1 MASAGDV
8 VAVANREVGV
18 VERPTN
24 RTKYGAWYGA
34 DGQPWCA
41 MFVSWCFDQ
50 AGAAKLAAASCAKG
64 FAYCP
69 AGAGWYQQQG
79 AWGTSPKVGAVV
91 FFRFPGGPARIH
103 HVGIVT
109 GINPDGSIDT
119 IEGNTSRGSGGSQ
132 RDGGGVWRRRRKA
145 GVVGYGY
152 PQYEGG
158 RDPMSESKHV
168 PSGDEAERVRQLQRL
183 VGTADDGDFGAKTTA
198 ACNGHFVGWQ
208 VEVNRRN
215 PSKPK
220 MENRRDV
227 VEWLQHQAN
236 RRGFPLGVDGDT
248 GPATNHWIVVGL
260 GQSDAICGANGFR
273 QACK

>member
-1 MASAGDV
+1 MASAADV

-24 RTKYGAWYGA
+24 RTKYGAWYGL

-50 AGAAKLAAASCAKG
+50 AGAGKLVAASSAKG

-69 AGAGWYQQQG
+69 AGAEWYQKQG
-79 AWGTSPKVGAVV
+79 AWGTAPRVGAVV
-91 FFRFPGGPARIH
+91 FFQFPGGPKRVH
-103 HVGIVT
+103 HVGLVT
-109 GINPDGSIDT
+109 GINPDGSVDT

-132 RDGGGVWRRRRKA
+132 RDGGGTWRRRRKA

-152 PQYEGG
+152 PAYDGG
-158 RDPMSESKHV
+158 SGPLPKIADP
-168 PSGDEAERVRQLQRL
+168 PPGDEAERIRQLQRL

-198 ACNGHFVGWQ
+198 ACNGHLVGWQ
-208 VEVNRRN
+208 AEVNRRN
-215 PSKPK
+215 PSQPK
-220 MENRRDV
+220 MENRKDI
-227 VEWLQHQAN
+227 VEWLQHQGN
-236 RRGFPLGVDGDT
+236 RRGFPLVVDGEAGPGT
-248 GPATNHWIVVGL
+248 GHFVVVGL
-260 GQSDAICGANGFR
+260 DQKDAICGPNGFR